1 MKKFILII
9 TVLFCVVILVA
20 CNEPEPNI
28 EIEVIISPIS
38 EHEYRKIDQT
48 KGSINDF
55 KMLEFDFYMEHDDS
69 VKDRK
74 IIISESDFFNLFR
87 VLNEIDGISRYIGGG
102 GFTQD
107 NQSEN
112 FAMYHQ
118 EAVIYTKALSED
130 DLKRALSGVKVTV
143 SWINTKNEQIERE
156 YIVSDF
162 VEFSSEPKT
171 RD

>member
-1 MKKFILII
+1 MKKINLII

-74 IIISESDFFNLFR
+74 ILISDFYNLFQ
-87 VLNEIDGISRYIGGG
+87 VLNEIDGIYRYSGGRSL
-102 GFTQD
+102 TQD

-112 FAMYHQ
+112 FAMYQ
-118 EAVIYTKALSED
+118 LEAVIYTKALSED
-130 DLKRALSGVKVTV
+130 DLKRALCDVKFTV
-143 SWINTKNEQIERE
+143 SWINTKNEKIERE
-156 YIVSDF
+156 YIVSDL

-171 RD
+171 RE

>member
-1 MKKFILII
+1 MKKINLII

-74 IIISESDFFNLFR
+74 ILISDFYNLFQ
-87 VLNEIDGISRYIGGG
+87 VLNEIDGIYRYSGGRSL
-102 GFTQD
+102 TQD

-112 FAMYHQ
+112 FAMYQ
-118 EAVIYTKALSED
+118 LEAVIYTKALSED
-130 DLKRALSGVKVTV
+130 DLKRALSDVKFTV
-143 SWINTKNEQIERE
+143 SWINTKNEKIERE
-156 YIVSDF
+156 YIVSDL

-171 RD
+171 RE